1 MPNLSVAG
9 SGAIFLVGI
18 TNVNSDRKPPARRAK
33 SVLMATQIIDA
44 SNGLA
49 LSAGS
54 QTPNRLEPSESSR
67 IDDQRWAAVVNR
79 DRSFD
84 GELYYAV
91 RTTGV
96 YCRPSCAS
104 RRPSRS
110 NVLFFSDTQAA
121 ERAGFRP
128 CRRCKPD
135 QRQSTGADEQA
146 LLRRACDYMEQNLE
160 SALTADAIE
169 AALGV
174 SAAKLNRLFR
184 HYLGVTPREYAE
196 ARRMAAFK
204 LNLGIGRTVVDATYE
219 AGYGSSRAAYE
230 GVQSRL
236 GMTPAAYRDG
246 ARGQQIRYDVV
257 ATPLGTMLVAA
268 TSKGVCRVAFGD
280 SEQKLEAE
288 LRGEFRR
295 ARISQDANAVA
306 PFTAALANYLKG
318 ETLDLELPLH
328 IRASVF
334 QRRVYRELKKI
345 PVGQTRSYAEI
356 ARRLGQ
362 PSAHRA
368 VARAC
373 ATNDV
378 ALAIPCHRVVRGD
391 GALAGY
397 RWGVQRKKKLL
408 VMEAMAMQNSK

>member
-1 MPNLSVAG
+1 
-9 SGAIFLVGI
+9 
-18 TNVNSDRKPPARRAK
+18 
-33 SVLMATQIIDA
+33 MATQIIDA

-49 LSAGS
+49 LNAGS
-54 QTPNRLEPSESSR
+54 QTRNALERSESSR
-67 IDDQRWAAVVNR
+67 INDQQWAAVLNR

-110 NVLFFSDTQAA
+110 NVVFFHDTQAA
-121 ERAGFRP
+121 EQAGFRP
-128 CRRCKPD
+128 CRRCKPED
-135 QRQSTGADEQA
+135 SEGAGQEERA
-146 LLRRACDYMEQNLE
+146 LLRRACDYVEQNLE
-160 SALTADAIE
+160 SALSSDALK
-169 AALGV
+169 ASLGV
-174 SAAKLNRLFR
+174 SAGKLNRLFR
-184 HYLGVTPREYAE
+184 RYLGVTLREYAE

-219 AGYGSSRAAYE
+219 AGYGSSRAVYE
-230 GVQSRL
+230 GVQRRL
-236 GMTPAAYRDG
+236 GMTPAVYRDG
-246 ARGQQIRYDVV
+246 APGQQIRYDVV
-257 ATPLGTMLVAA
+257 ATALGTMLVAV
-268 TSKGVCRVAFGD
+268 TSKGLCRVAFGD

-295 ARISQDANAVA
+295 ARIMQDASAVA
-306 PFTAALANYLKG
+306 PFTAALVNYLKG
-318 ETLDLELPLH
+318 ETLELDVPLH

-345 PVGQTRSYAEI
+345 PVGQTRSYAQI
-356 ARRLGQ
+356 ARALGQ
-362 PSAHRA
+362 PTAHRA

-397 RWGVQRKKKLL
+397 RWGLERKKKLL
-408 VMEAMAMQNSK
+408 ELEGAVSSKL